1 MSLIPCAL
9 LMYVGAKLTA
19 PWWYWVLI
27 ALLAIGQIVK
37 IGFDI
42 GRDSK

>member
-1 MSLIPCAL
+1 MSLVSCVL
-9 LMYVGAKLTA
+9 LMYVGMKLAA

-37 IGFDI
+37 IGIDI
-42 GRDSK
+42 GRSNK